1 MYGLYMFARP
11 KRGRPTPGFSIVIR
25 SVGLLLV
32 HFYIRLLRSKFNPY
46 TFIEG
51 QKDKVTKG
59 QRDKGTKGQRDKG
72 TNGQWDKGTKG
83 QRDVSTKGQKAL
95 YIKFTFLGNHF
106 KW

>member
-1 MYGLYMFARP
+1 MFAGP

-25 SVGLLLV
+25 SVGWLLV

-59 QRDKGTKGQRDKG
+59 QRDKGT
-72 TNGQWDKGTKG
+72 NGQLDKGTKG
-83 QRDVSTKGQKAL
+83 QRDISTKGQRHSILNLLFWGIISNGEK
-95 YIKFTFLGNHF
+95 
-106 KW
+106 